1 MKLIILIVIC
11 AIIIFLLATDAI
23 PKLINSRHSS
33 NQKIPTMKSHKNKS
47 ESDTGTFLTG
57 NRGTFLDCFFKP
69 RK

>member
-23 PKLINSRHSS
+23 PKFLNSKHSS
-33 NQKIPTMKSHKNKS
+33 NQKIPTMKPNK
-47 ESDTGTFLTG
+47 DKFDNDCGTFLTG
-57 NRGTFLDCFFKP
+57 NRGTFLDHFLKP

>member
-23 PKLINSRHSS
+23 PKLLNSRHSS
-33 NQKIPTMKSHKNKS
+33 NQKIPTMKPHKDKS
-47 ESDTGTFLTG
+47 DNDSGTFLTG
-57 NRGTFLDCFFKP
+57 SRGTFLDRFLKP